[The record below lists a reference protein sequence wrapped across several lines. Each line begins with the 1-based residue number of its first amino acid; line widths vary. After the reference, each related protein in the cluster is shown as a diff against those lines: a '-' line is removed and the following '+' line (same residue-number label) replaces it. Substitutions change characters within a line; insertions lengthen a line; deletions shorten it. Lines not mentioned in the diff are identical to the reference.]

1 MSFYSPAGAPSS
13 VEADAIAEEVL
24 LSCGGGKVLYAGSGM
39 GPLVRSFLQLGVDAQ
54 GVDASRSAVDLAN
67 SLAPARFH
75 SGSVLDLPFDAGAFD
90 TVVSMGCLEYLAE
103 KDVAQALK
111 ELRRVASRAVYLRI
125 ATKREQGGSEPLALK
140 SRGWW
145 EPRLFE
151 AGFRKHPSYYRVN
164 AYEALETDGW
174 QITIVLECMPALAL
188 ARYPLEALKEER
200 DLHMDMLR
208 EAGAR
213 SDAHVAR
220 YQWAASFVRP
230 GDNVLDAACGLGYGS
245 YLLQTGTMA
254 ARTLGIDGSAYAID
268 YACTNFGS
276 VVPDLEFRGGMLP
289 EALKGIADHSVDVVI
304 SFETLEH
311 VEDNI
316 SLLAEF
322 HRVLT
327 PAGRIIVSV
336 PNDWSDETGTDPNP
350 FHLHVYTLDRLRGE
364 MAAHFTLEKLVAQS
378 ASQHKSGPGRK
389 AWVAAG
395 RSLKEVPP
403 DVKEDLAPDA
413 EWWLAVAMRSPLEGE
428 DIPYRET
435 QFPTFDAPAW
445 NVTTFG
451 RDYRNPWL
459 VRGMVDITHRLQDRT
474 ALHELAETVSRKGEP
489 DSPDVGAALC
499 VLAYQLLSS
508 PGTTTE
514 DAVHSLDRQLGAYL
528 NASPKTPHGVRWTIS
543 LYFAFGKLWML
554 VGNFDRAMEAFECCI
569 AQDPDGFS
577 PLLFNRTV
585 EAHLLLGLMSVSSGG
600 KHDAKR
606 HWQAGI
612 EAARRA
618 VTTDWSASLGDPL
631 HPAEFGLPE
640 LASILEY
647 ASSCAYALAHVDHV
661 DTKPWWWLHPRRD
674 RLSQFAMTTKGLA
687 RLEEDLSFRAQELDA
702 YRVQADDYRRQLA
715 EASERMKVSADYSVR
730 LETELGSYRGQTQDY
745 QRQIE
750 HSQLG
755 THALVGQAERLG
767 KEIEAL
773 KAESATY
780 AQNLNLAS
788 ARGAMLE
795 QELASCA
802 EVVSVQGGQLKE
814 AESRLWSASEYA
826 ETLKKE
832 LAAYEK
838 QSAAYAAQLV
848 DAEARLRDAFAHAA
862 TLQQELASCVKLSAE
877 QGVQLE
883 EAESRSLSASR
894 YADTLKQE
902 LAAFVEQS
910 RVYESQVGAAQL
922 SLHEA
927 ASYTEILERELL
939 AHQRQAAAYVEQL
952 DAAQAQMV
960 SLVVQAGASQDMLR
974 QLEQDLATSIA
985 SMTPLQADVI
995 RLNRQVADAK
1005 LELNASLLRCD
1016 SLADKLAGVEAS
1028 LDAQSKQILMQC
1040 SKIEGLEGR
1049 VGELLQDKVELLRL
1063 HAAAEALNAE
1073 RMASPRFLLRRIW
1086 HVALGRVGFVRKST
1100 SK

>member
-1 MSFYSPAGAPSS
+1 MSFYSPSGAPGS
-13 VEADAIAEEVL
+13 VEADAVAEEVL

-39 GPLVRSFLQLGVDAQ
+39 GPLVRSFLRLGVDAQ

-67 SLAPARFH
+67 CLAPGRFH
-75 SGSVLDLPFDAGAFD
+75 SGSVLKLPFDAGAFD
-90 TVVSMGCLEYLAE
+90 TVVSVGCLEYLAE

-125 ATKREQGGSEPLALK
+125 VTKREQGGSELLALK
-140 SRGWW
+140 SREWW

-164 AYEALETDGW
+164 AYESLQNDGW

-188 ARYPLEALKEER
+188 ARYPLEALREER

-230 GDNVLDAACGLGYGS
+230 GDTVLDAACGLGYGS

-254 ARTLGIDGSAYAID
+254 ARTMGIDGSAYAID
-268 YACTNFGS
+268 YACANFGS

-289 EALKGIADHSVDVVI
+289 EALKGIADHSVDVVV

-389 AWVAAG
+389 TWVAAG

-413 EWWLAVAMRSPLEGE
+413 EWWLAVAMRSPLEGD

-435 QFPTFDAPAW
+435 QFPIFDAPAW

-514 DAVHSLDRQLGAYL
+514 EAVHSLDRQMAAYL
-528 NASPKTPHGVRWTIS
+528 NAGPKTPHGVRWTIS

-554 VGNFDRAMEAFECCI
+554 VGDFDRAMEAFECCI
-569 AQDPDGFS
+569 AQDPGGFS

-585 EAHLLLGLMSVSSGG
+585 EAHLLLGLMCVSSGRG
-600 KHDAKR
+600 DDAKR
-606 HWQAGI
+606 LWQAGI

-661 DTKPWWWLHPRRD
+661 DAKPWWWLQPRRD
-674 RLSQFAMTTKGLA
+674 RLSQFARTTKGLA
-687 RLEEDLSFRAQELDA
+687 RLEEDLSFRTQELDA

-715 EASERMKVSADYSVR
+715 EASERMKVSADYSVT
-730 LETELGSYRGQTQDY
+730 LEKELGNYRGQTQDY
-745 QRQIE
+745 LRQIE
-750 HSQLG
+750 HSRLG
-755 THALVGQAERLG
+755 THALVEQAERLG

-788 ARGAMLE
+788 VHGAMLE
-795 QELASCA
+795 QELASCTG
-802 EVVSVQGGQLKE
+802 VVSVQGAQLKE

-838 QSAAYAAQLV
+838 QSAAYAEQLV

-862 TLQQELASCVKLSAE
+862 TLQQELSAF
-877 QGVQLE
+877 
-883 EAESRSLSASR
+883 A
-894 YADTLKQE
+894 
-902 LAAFVEQS
+902 EQS
-910 RVYESQVGAAQL
+910 RIYESQVGVAQL
-922 SLHEA
+922 RLHEA
-927 ASYTEILERELL
+927 ASYAEILERELL
-939 AHQRQAAAYVEQL
+939 AYQRQAEAYVEQL
-952 DAAQAQMV
+952 DTAQAQVV
-960 SLVVQAGASQDMLR
+960 SLADQAGASEHMLH
-974 QLEQDLATSIA
+974 QFEQELAASIA
-985 SMTPLQADVI
+985 SMAPLQADVI
-995 RLNRQVADAK
+995 HLNRQVADGK
-1005 LELNASLLRCD
+1005 VQLNASQLRCE
-1016 SLADKLAGVEAS
+1016 SLAGKLAEAEAS
-1028 LDAQSKQILMQC
+1028 LDAQLKQSLVQC
-1040 SKIEGLEGR
+1040 SKIENLEGL
-1049 VGELLQDKVELLRL
+1049 VGELVQDNAELLRQ
-1063 HAAAEALNAE
+1063 HAAVEALNAE
-1073 RMASPRFLLRRIW
+1073 RMASARFLLSRIW
-1086 HVALGRVGFVRKST
+1086 HVAIGRFGFTRKSM
-1100 SK
+1100 SKER